1 MRKAVIFD
9 LDGTLAD
16 TLESIAYCAN
26 ETLKRQGFASIEK
39 EEYRYLVGDGA
50 AKLIERALIKSGD
63 QSLVCFDKAMQDYAE
78 IFEKHCMYHV
88 KPYEGI
94 VSTLH
99 ALRAAGVKAAVLS
112 NKPHERTLQVIK
124 DLFGDG
130 LFQVVAGQRP
140 EIERKPSPAGVF
152 AIMKEFGVSADEVL
166 YLGDTNTDMKTGKS
180 AGVFTIGVLWGFR
193 DRKELEE
200 NHADAVIENPAEI
213 FKYIC

>member
-26 ETLKRQGFASIEK
+26 ETLKKQGFAPIDK

-50 AKLIERALIKSGD
+50 VKLVERALIKSGD
-63 QSLVCFDKAMQDYAE
+63 TSLACFERAMQDYSE
-78 IFEKHCMYHV
+78 IFEKYCMYHV

-99 ALRAAGVKAAVLS
+99 ALQEAGVKTAVLS
-112 NKPHERTLQVIK
+112 NKPHPRTLQVIG
-124 DLFGDG
+124 DLFGEG

-152 AIMKEFGVSADEVL
+152 AIMKELGVRADEVL

-200 NHADAVIENPAEI
+200 SHADAVIARPEELMN
-213 FKYIC
+213 YL